1 MDKKLQE
8 KKFYID
14 NAEKIVVKLSN
25 ETLNETPPRGN
36 SVVLGMHS
44 QKETP

>member
-14 NAEKIVVKLSN
+14 NAEKIVYKLSN
-25 ETLNETPPRGN
+25 ETLNETEVGFLV
-36 SVVLGMHS
+36 S
-44 QKETP
+44 

>member
-25 ETLNETPPRGN
+25 ETLNETEVGALVSRLKN
-36 SVVLGMHS
+36 QISMFY
-44 QKETP
+44 